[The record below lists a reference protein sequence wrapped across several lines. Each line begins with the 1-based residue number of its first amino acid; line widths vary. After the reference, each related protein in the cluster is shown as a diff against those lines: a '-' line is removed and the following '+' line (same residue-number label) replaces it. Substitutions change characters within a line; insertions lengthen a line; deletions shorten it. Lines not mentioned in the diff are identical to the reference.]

1 MKNEIS
7 MAIALI
13 GGRFDPIHI
22 GHLIIAEDLLEIL
35 NVEKVI
41 FLLSHN
47 PPHKIVYSSFED
59 RFNMIKIAINNYKKF
74 EVWDIER
81 RMNLEKSYSFLVL
94 KEILRMDYKNLYFVI
109 GSDQFENFKN
119 WYNYEEILNMV
130 NVVVVQRPSKN
141 YNYPKEL
148 LNKVKILNNRLIEV
162 SSSEIRKRIKENREF
177 KFLVPYGVYEYIIE
191 RKLYLS

>member
-1 MKNEIS
+1 

-35 NVEKVI
+35 NVEKVV
-41 FLLSHN
+41 FLLSYN

-59 RFNMIKIAINNYKKF
+59 RFNMVKIAINNYEKF

-81 RMNLEKSYSFLVL
+81 KMNLEKSYSFLVL
-94 KEILRMDYKNLYFVI
+94 KEILRMGYKNLYFVI

-119 WYNYEEILNMV
+119 WYNYEEILNIV
-130 NVVVVQRPSKN
+130 KVVVVQRPARN
-141 YNYPKEL
+141 YNYPKDL
-148 LNKVKILNNRLIEV
+148 LNKVEILNNRLIEV
-162 SSSEIRKRIKENREF
+162 SSSEIRKRIKESKEF
-177 KFLVPYGVYEYIIE
+177 RFLVPCGVYEYIIKK
-191 RKLYLS
+191 KLYF

>member
-1 MKNEIS
+1 

-35 NVEKVI
+35 NVEKVV

-59 RFNMIKIAINNYKKF
+59 RFNMIKIAINKYRKF

-81 RMNLEKSYSFLVL
+81 KMNLEKSYSFLVL
-94 KEILRMDYKNLYFVI
+94 KEILRMGYNDLYFVI

-119 WYNYEEILNMV
+119 WYNYEEIINMV

-141 YNYPKEL
+141 YNYPRDL
-148 LNKVKILNNRLIEV
+148 INKVKILNNRLIEI
-162 SSSEIRKRIKENREF
+162 SSSEIRERIRENKEFR
-177 KFLVPYGVYEYIIE
+177 FLVPYGVYEYIIE
-191 RKLYLS
+191 KKLYLKCFV

>member
-1 MKNEIS
+1 

-35 NVEKVI
+35 NVEKVV

-59 RFNMIKIAINNYKKF
+59 RFNMIKIAINKYRKF

-81 RMNLEKSYSFLVL
+81 KMNLEKSYSFLVL
-94 KEILRMDYKNLYFVI
+94 KEILRMGYNDLYFVI

-130 NVVVVQRPSKN
+130 KIVVVQRPSKN
-141 YNYPKEL
+141 YNYPKDL
-148 LNKVKILNNRLIEV
+148 INKVKILNNRLIEI
-162 SSSEIRKRIKENREF
+162 SSSEIRERIRENKEFR
-177 KFLVPYGVYEYIIE
+177 FLVPYGVYEYIIE
-191 RKLYLS
+191 KKLYLY

>member
-1 MKNEIS
+1 

-35 NVEKVI
+35 NVEKVV
-41 FLLSHN
+41 FLLSYN

-59 RFNMIKIAINNYKKF
+59 RFNMIKIAINKYRKF
-74 EVWDIER
+74 EVWDIEK
-81 RMNLEKSYSFLVL
+81 RMNLEKSYSFVVL
-94 KEILRMDYKNLYFVI
+94 KEILRMGYKNLYFVM

-141 YNYPKEL
+141 YNYPKDL
-148 LNKVKILNNRLIEV
+148 INKVQILNNRLIEI
-162 SSSEIRKRIKENREF
+162 SSSEIRERIRENKEFR
-177 KFLVPYGVYEYIIE
+177 FLVPCGVYEYIIE
-191 RKLYLS
+191 KKLYLKS